1 MIIQTTTTTTTT
13 TIIIIMIIIIII
25 IIIIT
30 KFTRVDYSIKC
41 ASYKQHLKSNIVTV
55 HERVRL

>member
-1 MIIQTTTTTTTT
+1 MIIQTTTTTT
-13 TIIIIMIIIIII
+13 TIIIIMIIIII

>member
-1 MIIQTTTTTTTT
+1 MIIQTTTTTT

>member
-1 MIIQTTTTTTTT
+1 MSIQTTTTTITTT
-13 TIIIIMIIIIII
+13 TTKIIIT

-41 ASYKQHLKSNIVTV
+41 ASNKHHLNMFKYNIANIQ
-55 HERVRL
+55 E